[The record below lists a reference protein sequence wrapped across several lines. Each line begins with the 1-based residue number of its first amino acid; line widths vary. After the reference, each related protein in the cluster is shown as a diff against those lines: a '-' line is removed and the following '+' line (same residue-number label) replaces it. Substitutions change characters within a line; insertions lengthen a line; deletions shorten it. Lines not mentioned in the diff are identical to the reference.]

1 MYCSYSLQCILWS
14 FNSFWLIATVMNKS
28 DDEIEVLA
36 TDVIEDAKPR
46 RSSATKK
53 VKKQEGVCMPE
64 RERSKIVYQFR
75 YMYIHVAWYS
85 IGPLHLLL
93 SFYLIKNIKH
103 FIQCI
108 ESQVIAEVFDIY
120 KINQEIRQF
129 YIFHIQI
136 CWTFLS
142 SITHL

>member
-1 MYCSYSLQCILWS
+1 MK

-64 RERSKIVYQFR
+64 REIDPRL
-75 YMYIHVAWYS
+75 YIT
-85 IGPLHLLL
+85 L
-93 SFYLIKNIKH
+93 NT
-103 FIQCI
+103 CI
-108 ESQVIAEVFDIY
+108 
-120 KINQEIRQF
+120 
-129 YIFHIQI
+129 H
-136 CWTFLS
+136 T
-142 SITHL
+142 